1 MDNPY
6 LEAST
11 VDELRDMEKA
21 LYNETH
27 ENGRLLLGSDEYYE
41 EQMLLFEEAFATL
54 FPDDYDYHRRGRQ
67 AIG

>member
-6 LEAST
+6 LGANDVS
-11 VDELRDMEKA
+11 ELRDMERA
-21 LYNETH
+21 LYEECH
-27 ENGRLLLGSDEYYE
+27 QEGKLMPGSEEYYE

-67 AIG
+67 ALG